1 MASVQTR
8 LMPGKKRAPQ
18 LLADSTLMRC
28 AFDRLGQSMLAP
40 AMAPRP
46 EFRQSLRAELV
57 ARAALP
63 AAAVLPAGRP
73 TKVKKSH
80 GSFRLAA
87 LGIGISAA
95 GGGLAL
101 AANRVSPP
109 EPLQA
114 PATQSAPSAHD
125 RPTTSPSSAGVHG
138 APGVTAP
145 RTPTTVTYG
154 GAGHPAG
161 ALRQTLGRSAITG
174 LSRLAPLVIDTP
186 IPNVS
191 AESIVGPFAS
201 PGADPAPTA
210 PSPRALPDTGA
221 LFAST
226 GAQWTWPTLPPGP
239 RP

>member
-28 AFDRLGQSMLAP
+28 ALDRLGQSMLAP
-40 AMAPRP
+40 TMAPRP

-57 ARAALP
+57 AQAALP
-63 AAAVLPAGRP
+63 VAAVRP
-73 TKVKKSH
+73 SVRPSKVKSR
-80 GSFRLAA
+80 GGFRLAA

-95 GGGLAL
+95 GGGFAL

-114 PATQSAPSAHD
+114 PATQSAPSATDHT
-125 RPTTSPSSAGVHG
+125 TTSPSSAGVHG

-145 RTPTTVTYG
+145 RTPTTVTYS

-161 ALRQTLGRSAITG
+161 ALRQTLSRSAITG
-174 LSRLAPLVIDTP
+174 LCRLAPLTTDTP
-186 IPNVS
+186 LPNVS
-191 AESIVGPFAS
+191 AESIARPFAS
-201 PGADPAPTA
+201 PGANPPPTA
-210 PSPRALPDTGA
+210 PSRALPDAGA
-221 LFAST
+221 LYASA
-226 GAQWTWPTLPPGP
+226 GAHWAWPTPPPGR

>member
-28 AFDRLGQSMLAP
+28 ALDRLGQSMLAP

-63 AAAVLPAGRP
+63 VAAVRP
-73 TKVKKSH
+73 SARPSKVKSRS
-80 GSFRLAA
+80 GFRLAA

-95 GGGLAL
+95 GGGFAL
-101 AANRVSPP
+101 AANRVGPP

-114 PATQSAPSAHD
+114 PATQSAPSATD
-125 RPTTSPSSAGVHG
+125 RTTTSPSSAGFHG

-145 RTPTTVTYG
+145 RTPTTAAFG

-161 ALRQTLGRSAITG
+161 ALRQTLSRSAITG
-174 LSRLAPLVIDTP
+174 LSRLAPLTSAAP
-186 IPNVS
+186 LPNVS
-191 AESIVGPFAS
+191 AESVVRPFAS
-201 PGADPAPTA
+201 PAADPAPTA
-210 PSPRALPDTGA
+210 PSRALPDAGA
-221 LFAST
+221 IFASA
-226 GAQWTWPTLPPGP
+226 GAHWAWPTAPSGR